1 MGDKNP
7 KKMMKKK
14 KVVDKSVEVA
24 AILIEKDTVK
34 KPIKK

>member
-14 KVVDKSVEVA
+14 KIVEKSTA
-24 AILIEKDTVK
+24 QPTASIESSSAK
-34 KPIKK
+34 KPQK

>member
-14 KVVDKSVEVA
+14 KTVEKVTEQPIA
-24 AILIEKDTVK
+24 AIETVSAK
-34 KPIKK
+34 KPKK